1 MNRTSLSAPIA
12 AVVSVAAALFLSP
25 APLVGQAPKAAAP
38 RMAASQPAAPTAAT
52 PAAATVKAAAPKA
65 AARTWTPP
73 RTSWG
78 DPDLQG
84 AWRNNA
90 NTPLERLSDERMAAF
105 RKQLLHEKER
115 AEKNDGYYE
124 KGTPSDRTS
133 MIIDP
138 PDGKIPPLS
147 AEGQRRAAAREE
159 ANSKRKG
166 IYDVERGWRA
176 ADTWEDRDLW
186 ERCITR
192 GVPNSMIPH
201 SFSNHYNILQTQ
213 GYVAIQYEIV
223 HDVRIIPLD
232 GRPHLSRGV
241 RQWMGDSRGRW
252 EGNTLVVDVTNF
264 HPMIVHQ
271 REAGLPITKYRG
283 TGETQHVIERFTR
296 VDADTIDYRFTIED
310 PTTYARPWT
319 ASIPLE
325 RRDEFRD
332 QMHEFAC
339 HEGNVRG
346 MLGILKGARVEEAEE
361 AAAAAKK
368 KTN

>member
-1 MNRTSLSAPIA
+1 MNRTSLSTLLAAPV
-12 AVVSVAAALFLSP
+12 AVTAALVLWP
-25 APLVGQAPKAAAP
+25 ASLVGQAPKPAPPKAAV
-38 RMAASQPAAPTAAT
+38 SGAAT
-52 PAAATVKAAAPKA
+52 PAAAPARTAARKAAPGA
-65 AARTWTPP
+65 WTPP

-84 AWRNNA
+84 TWRNFA
-90 NTPLERLSDERMAAF
+90 NTPLARLSDKELEEF
-105 RKQLLHEKER
+105 RKTLLKEKER
-115 AEKNDGYYE
+115 AERNDGYYE
-124 KGTPSDRTS
+124 KGTPSERTS

-138 PDGKIPPLS
+138 ADGRIPPLS
-147 AEGQRRAAAREE
+147 AEGQRRADARE
-159 ANSKRKG
+159 AAQRTRKG
-166 IYDVERGWRA
+166 IYDVERGWRG

-186 ERCITR
+186 ERCVTR

-201 SFSNHYNILQTQ
+201 SFSNQYNILQTP
-213 GYVAIQYEIV
+213 GYVVIQYEII
-223 HDVRIIPLD
+223 HDVRIISLD
-232 GRPHLSRGV
+232 GRPHLGRGV
-241 RQWMGDSRGRW
+241 RQWMGDPRGHW
-252 EGNTLVVDVTNF
+252 EGDTLVVDVTNF

-271 REAGLPITKYRG
+271 REAGLPITTYRG

-296 VDADTIDYRFTIED
+296 VDADTIDYRFTIDD
-310 PTTYARPWT
+310 PTTYVRPWT
-319 ASIPLE
+319 ASIPLQ

-368 KTN
+368 KAN

>member
-1 MNRTSLSAPIA
+1 MDRARLFASIA
-12 AVVSVAAALFLSP
+12 ALVPVTAALFLWQTP
-25 APLVGQAPKAAAP
+25 VVGQGKAAP
-38 RMAASQPAAPTAAT
+38 
-52 PAAATVKAAAPKA
+52 PKA
-65 AARTWTPP
+65 AARSWTPP

-84 AWRNNA
+84 AWQNFA
-90 NTPLERLSDERMAAF
+90 NTPLERLSDERHAAF
-105 RKQLLHEKER
+105 LKQLREEAER
-115 AEKNDGYYE
+115 AEKNERGGLAYYE

-147 AEGQRRAAAREE
+147 PEGQRRAAARAE
-159 ANSKRKG
+159 ANRNRKG

-201 SFSNHYNILQTQ
+201 SFSNNYNILQTKDF
-213 GYVAIQYEIV
+213 VAIQYEII

-232 GRPHLSRGV
+232 GRPHIGRDI
-241 RQWMGDSRGRW
+241 RQWMGDSRGRF

-264 HPMIVHQ
+264 HPMIEHL
-271 REAGLPITKYRG
+271 REAGLPITSYRG
-283 TGETQHVIERFTR
+283 AGANLHVVERFTR
-296 VDADTIDYRFTIED
+296 VDADTIDYQFTIED
-310 PTTYARPWT
+310 PTTFSRPWT
-319 ASIPLE
+319 ASIPLVK
-325 RRDEFRD
+325 RDEVRD

-339 HEGNVRG
+339 HEGNYWG
-346 MLGILKGARVEEAEE
+346 MIGILGGARAEEAEE
-361 AAAAAKK
+361 AAAAAQKK
-368 KTN
+368 